1 TAGPPN
7 PHGRVDKTRP
17 SCFLDEP
24 MNWLR
29 LRYRAGRG
37 ATPPAADVGAGSDD
51 ALEAARVRMVH
62 EQIASRG
69 LRDPELLRAFAAVPR
84 HLFVEVGNPYA
95 DEALPLPAGQTIS
108 QPYIVALMTDAA
120 RPLGGWQGARVLEV
134 GTGSGYQAAIL
145 AELGA
150 EVTSIERHPELSQS
164 AARRLAD
171 AGYGGVRLVVGD
183 GTRGWPAGAPYDAV
197 IVTAAGP
204 SVPQPLLDQLSPQGG
219 KLVMPV
225 GTRGHQELT
234 VVERRGSEY
243 VQSGREPVVFVPL
256 IGEHGFGE

>member
-1 TAGPPN
+1 
-7 PHGRVDKTRP
+7 
-17 SCFLDEP
+17 

-29 LRYRAGRG
+29 IRSRNTRG
-37 ATPPAADVGAGSDD
+37 AAERSRDSHD
-51 ALEAARVRMVH
+51 AARARMVSH
-62 EQIASRG
+62 QIESRG
-69 LRDPELLRAFAAVPR
+69 IRDPELLRSFATVAR
-84 HLFVEVGNPYA
+84 HDFVQLGSPYA

-108 QPYIVALMTDAA
+108 QPFIVALMTDAA
-120 RPLGGWQGARVLEV
+120 RPQRGWRGARVLEI

-150 EVTSIERHPELSQS
+150 QVISVERHAELSKS

-171 AGYGGVRLVVGD
+171 AGYDGVQLVVGD
-183 GTRGWPAGAPYDAV
+183 GTRGWPAGTPYDAI

-204 SVPQPLLDQLSPQGG
+204 SVPKPLLDQLSPEGG

-225 GTRGHQELT
+225 GSRVHQELT
-234 VVERRGSEY
+234 VVERRGDEY
-243 VQSGREPVVFVPL
+243 VRSGRDPVVFVPL

>member
-1 TAGPPN
+1 
-7 PHGRVDKTRP
+7 
-17 SCFLDEP
+17 

-29 LRYRAGRG
+29 LRSRGRAAR
-37 ATPPAADVGAGSDD
+37 AALPVGAGRDE
-51 ALEAARVRMVH
+51 ALDAARARMVR

-69 LRDPELLRAFAAVPR
+69 LRDPELLRAFATVAR
-84 HLFVEVGNPYA
+84 HSFVEVGRPYA

-120 RPLGGWQGARVLEV
+120 RPASGWRGARVLEI

-150 EVTSIERHPELSQS
+150 EVVSVERHAELSES
-164 AARRLAD
+164 AGRRLAD
-171 AGYGGVRLVVGD
+171 AGYDAVRLVVGD
-183 GTRGWPAGAPYDAV
+183 GTHGWPAGAPYDAV

-204 SVPQPLLDQLSPQGG
+204 SAPKPLLDQLSPEGG

-225 GTRGHQELT
+225 GTRVHQELT
-234 VVERRGSEY
+234 VVQRRGEELTRS
-243 VQSGREPVVFVPL
+243 RRDPVVFVPL

>member
-1 TAGPPN
+1 
-7 PHGRVDKTRP
+7 
-17 SCFLDEP
+17 
-24 MNWLR
+24 
-29 LRYRAGRG
+29 
-37 ATPPAADVGAGSDD
+37 
-51 ALEAARVRMVH
+51 MVH

-84 HLFVEVGNPYA
+84 HLFVESGSPYA

-108 QPYIVALMTDAA
+108 QPYIVALMTNAGRPA
-120 RPLGGWQGARVLEV
+120 RGWAGARVLEI

-150 EVTSIERHPELSQS
+150 EVVSMERHAQLSES

-171 AGYGGVRLVVGD
+171 AGYDTVQLVVGD

-197 IVTAAGP
+197 LVTAAGP
-204 SVPQPLLDQLSPQGG
+204 SVPTPLLEQLSPDGG

-225 GTRGHQELT
+225 GTRVHQELT
-234 VVERRGSEY
+234 VVERRGAEY
-243 VQSGREPVVFVPL
+243 VLSGRDPVVFVPL

>member
-1 TAGPPN
+1 
-7 PHGRVDKTRP
+7 
-17 SCFLDEP
+17 
-24 MNWLR
+24 
-29 LRYRAGRG
+29 
-37 ATPPAADVGAGSDD
+37 
-51 ALEAARVRMVH
+51 MVH

-84 HLFVEVGNPYA
+84 HLFVESGSPYA

-108 QPYIVALMTDAA
+108 QPYIVALMTDAGRPA
-120 RPLGGWQGARVLEV
+120 RGWEGARVLEI

-150 EVTSIERHPELSQS
+150 EVISMERHRELSES

-171 AGYGGVRLVVGD
+171 AGYDTVQLVVGD

-197 IVTAAGP
+197 LVTAAGP
-204 SVPQPLLDQLSPQGG
+204 SVPGPLLEQLSLDGG

-225 GTRGHQELT
+225 GSRVRQELT
-234 VVERRGSEY
+234 VVERRGSEH
-243 VQSGREPVVFVPL
+243 VQSGRDPVVFVPL